1 MTIPATH
8 EQILVNA
15 KILSAEILEYNENAK
30 I

>member
-15 KILSAEILEYNENAK
+15 KILSGILEYDENAK